1 MPPDLLQELFG
12 GLIAAGSG
20 LTALFMILHY
30 RIKSKTQISAEQVDR
45 LMESQEMIMQAL
57 DDLREEVAGQQSE
70 VRELSGRIEFAE
82 RLLAKSGD
90 EPAN

>member
-1 MPPDLLQELFG
+1 MPPEMMEGLFG

-20 LTALFMILHY
+20 LTALFMILRY
-30 RIKSKTQISAEQVDR
+30 KLRSKAQISDEQVDR
-45 LMESQEMIMQAL
+45 VMESQEMILQAL
-57 DDLREEVAGQQSE
+57 EDLREEVAGQQSE
-70 VRELSGRIEFAE
+70 VKELSGRIEFAE